1 MKTIIEL
8 IIEWLIRKLFRINT
22 VVKMIEE
29 K

>member
-22 VVKMIEE
+22 DVKMVEE

>member
-22 VVKMIEE
+22 DVKIDKE

>member
-22 VVKMIEE
+22 DVKMIEE